1 MQLHTT
7 IRSERIA
14 SNLLYATE
22 SNDEYNKDKYY
33 SKWCSNDHIEQFSR
47 KNTIIL

>member
-7 IRSERIA
+7 IRIERIA
-14 SNLLYATE
+14 NLLYATE
-22 SNDEYNKDKYY
+22 SNDEYNKYKYY

>member
-1 MQLHTT
+1 MQLHTR
-7 IRSERIA
+7 IKSERIA
-14 SNLLYATE
+14 NSLNTTE